1 MSDIMRTIR
10 NAIES
15 EIQTE
20 LGVAYKKLAY
30 VEDVQKNSLRTSS
43 ERYGVRP
50 LGSSQIPGVTK
61 FTTFT
66 QAFEVVLTK
75 AYRESMIDDSEQ
87 VEKSL
92 DNRELLLAI
101 YKRLVNNKCG
111 APSVVLNV
119 FDLVID
125 EPEYLTDDKVAIQRA
140 TMNITYRLT
149 LL

>member
-1 MSDIMRTIR
+1 MSDVIRTLR

-15 EIQTE
+15 EVQAE
-20 LGVAYKKLAY
+20 AGSAYKKLAY

-50 LGSSQIPGVTK
+50 LGSSQIPGVTRY
-61 FTTFT
+61 TTFT
-66 QAFEVVLTK
+66 QSFEVVLTK
-75 AYRESMIDDSEQ
+75 AYRESNLDDTEQ
-87 VEKSL
+87 IEKSL
-92 DNRELLLAI
+92 DNRELMLAI
-101 YKRLVNNKCG
+101 YTRLVNNKCG
-111 APSVVLNV
+111 APSIVMNV
-119 FDLVID
+119 FELFID